1 MKCLYTLIFL
11 AFWSQIYG
19 QTFFTTDYIAL
30 AVPQHYDGDI
40 YYMNL
45 ETLTQEVR
53 PMSTIPNNSELLSSF
68 PNLVSNVTVYQVEKD
83 GGLTIGGIGISAKNE
98 IYQVIYDFSQ
108 TQTLVSEEDGK
119 PKSVL
124 IGVGVRMV
132 AKVKTRKA
140 GINLTNPFSLVANSK
155 NISGSLEVRVI
166 GLASSKINDLI
177 PTTTDLSPASISVA
191 LQSIATIKTQMYGEE
206 TIVTPQYIAF
216 NMGDEALKRNNLEIN
231 KLNTFEP
238 EEESTSRKGN

>member
-1 MKCLYTLIFL
+1 MRCLQILIFL
-11 AFWSQIYG
+11 AFWGQISG

-45 ETLTQEVR
+45 ETLKQEVR
-53 PMSTIPNNSELLSSF
+53 SMSTIPNNSNLLSSF

-83 GGLTIGGIGISAKNE
+83 GGLTIGGIGISAKNQ

-124 IGVGVRMV
+124 IGIGVRMV

-140 GINLTNPFSLVANSK
+140 GEVITLDYIRDNRKESVKATLVLRPRS
-155 NISGSLEVRVI
+155 
-166 GLASSKINDLI
+166 
-177 PTTTDLSPASISVA
+177 
-191 LQSIATIKTQMYGEE
+191 
-206 TIVTPQYIAF
+206 
-216 NMGDEALKRNNLEIN
+216 
-231 KLNTFEP
+231 
-238 EEESTSRKGN
+238 